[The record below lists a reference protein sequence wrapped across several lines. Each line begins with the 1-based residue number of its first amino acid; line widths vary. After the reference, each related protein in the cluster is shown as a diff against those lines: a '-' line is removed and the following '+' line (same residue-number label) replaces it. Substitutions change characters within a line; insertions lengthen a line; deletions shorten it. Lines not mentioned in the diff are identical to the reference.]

1 MIEKSILRVNDSPNT
16 LLFEW
21 FIKQNHIPFDLNYH
35 QFKELYKDF
44 TEEVISLFK
53 LTNSEYYWF
62 GSNGRLMS
70 DEGAELIDSNNFK
83 IDRDILRSI
92 IRDNILEELLPE

>member
-1 MIEKSILRVNDSPNT
+1 MIEKSILRINDNPNT

-21 FIKQNHIPFDLNYH
+21 FIRQNHIPFDLNYH

-44 TEEVISLFK
+44 TEELISLFK

-70 DEGAELIDSNNFK
+70 NEGAQVIDSNNFK

>member
-1 MIEKSILRVNDSPNT
+1 MIEKSIIRIGDKGSET
-16 LLFEW
+16 LFEW
-21 FIKQNHIPFDLNYH
+21 FIKQDHIPFDLNYY
-35 QFKELYKDF
+35 QLKELYKDF
-44 TEEVISLFK
+44 TKEVISLFK
-53 LTNSEYYWF
+53 LTNSKYYWF

-92 IRDNILEELLPE
+92 IRDNILEELLSK

>member
-70 DEGAELIDSNNFK
+70 DEGAETINSNNFK
-83 IDRDILRSI
+83 IDRDMLRSI

>member
-70 DEGAELIDSNNFK
+70 DEGAELINSNNFK
-83 IDRDILRSI
+83 IDRDMLRSI